1 MDNIW
6 ICKHDGSIQ
15 CEPGGGV
22 SLEEMRKELA
32 ELIGGENILKME
44 QRSVTVIQVCGAP
57 TGNLN
62 AYLITEEGWRLLND
76 GIRGREDFNP
86 CEGENIPIPI
96 PQPVQIQEL
105 IGRPLR
111 VYKTGEA
118 ITKDRRPNRV
128 NIETDDQDVIVSIW
142 FG

>member
-6 ICKHDGSIQ
+6 VCKQDGSIQ

-22 SLEEMRKELA
+22 TLEEMRKELA
-32 ELIGGENILKME
+32 ELIGEENILKME
-44 QRSVTVIQVCGAP
+44 QRSVTVIQVCGSP

-76 GIRGREDFNP
+76 GIRGRQNFNP
-86 CEGENIPIPI
+86 CEGEDPPP
-96 PQPVQIQEL
+96 PQPVPVQIEEL

-111 VYKTGEA
+111 VYKTGEV
-118 ITKDRRPNRV
+118 ITQDFISNRV
-128 NIETDDQDVIVSIW
+128 NIETDDQGVIVNIW